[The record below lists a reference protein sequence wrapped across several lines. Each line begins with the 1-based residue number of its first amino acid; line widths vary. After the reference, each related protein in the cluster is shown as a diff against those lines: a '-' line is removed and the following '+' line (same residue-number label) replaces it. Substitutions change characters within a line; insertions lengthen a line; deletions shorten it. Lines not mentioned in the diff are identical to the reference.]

1 MKASVDCQDVI
12 ETWKVLEQ
20 TNVAFLFLFH
30 EMQFTIIYEV
40 KGFVSN
46 QTVVHSLREREI

>member
-30 EMQFTIIYEV
+30 EMQFKIIYEV